1 SGRPAASAVS
11 AGAASATVPSSGP
24 HSSPAPISS
33 NATAEAT
40 RSPPVPPCSAG
51 TGRPRTPSS
60 EPSRDQTVRSC
71 PSGDSISRRAP
82 PSPACSAH
90 NLRTVLRNSSCSSE
104 NVNSRTAPAPSVP
117 VSSVPA
123 SSGSAACRPAG
134 SATCSATRHLPPRAA
149 GVGARLA
156 RKAEHTLGEDV
167 AQHFG
172 RAALDR
178 VGPGPQET
186 LLQGSA
192 DVRAGGV
199 VGPVEGAFGPQ
210 QFDAVLVDP
219 LVQLRAGQLGDR
231 HLGAGGARGRRHPC
245 ARPVQPLR
253 LRLDPQPGQPVP
265 LDRGV
270 QVGAARP
277 QVQRVAD
284 RPRVAGAGAVADRA
298 PLVHQRGHG
307 DLPAVPDLPQPVAV
321 GHPYPV

>member
-1 SGRPAASAVS
+1 
-11 AGAASATVPSSGP
+11 SGP
-24 HSSPAPISS
+24 HSSPAPSS
-33 NATAEAT
+33 WHAAAEAT
-40 RSPPVPPCSAG
+40 RSPPVPPGSAG

-71 PSGDSISRRAP
+71 PSGDSISRRAS
-82 PSPACSAH
+82 PSPACSAQ

-104 NVNSRTAPAPSVP
+104 NANSRTAPAPSAPAPSAPAPSVP

-231 HLGAGGARGRRHPC
+231 PLGAGGARGRRHPC

-284 RPRVAGAGAVADRA
+284 RPRVAGAGAVADRD
-298 PLVHQRGHG
+298 PLV
-307 DLPAVPDLPQPVAV
+307 
-321 GHPYPV
+321 